1 MSQDNTGAGICVS
14 YDNLGVELLRKSLD
28 EACPKA
34 RLRHDRTL
42 GHSNPVVVN
51 CELPTIAIRLKRDG
65 DVTFILGE
73 GVL

>member
-42 GHSNPVVVN
+42 GHSG
-51 CELPTIAIRLKRDG
+51 LPPEKWSSLKYG
-65 DVTFILGE
+65 F
-73 GVL
+73 